1 LKEVQMPTA
10 IDADTAQRLR
20 IVFGRLAR
28 LLRATDA
35 AGPAADLTPT
45 RVVVLLNTVR
55 NGPIRLAEL
64 AEQEGLNPTML
75 SRTVADLVEAGLVVR
90 TADAGDRRSAWL
102 APTDAGRGLAEE
114 IRRHRTRAL
123 GDALSGLDQGDQRGV
138 ERALPALEHLAEQLI
153 RDRS

>member
-1 LKEVQMPTA
+1 MPTA

-35 AGPAADLTPT
+35 AGPAAELTPT

-102 APTDAGRGLAEE
+102 APTDAGPGARRGDPP
-114 IRRHRTRAL
+114 RTAL
-123 GDALSGLDQGDQRGV
+123 GRCARRCRDSQEDDQRAV

-153 RDRS
+153 VERS